1 MYLIQLVN
9 IQAFEPFR
17 NMGTLPPVINMPGA
31 LGTQAKHCTDTAAVG
46 KLNVVMQ

>member
-1 MYLIQLVN
+1 MYLIQLLN
-9 IQAFEPFR
+9 SHAFEPFR